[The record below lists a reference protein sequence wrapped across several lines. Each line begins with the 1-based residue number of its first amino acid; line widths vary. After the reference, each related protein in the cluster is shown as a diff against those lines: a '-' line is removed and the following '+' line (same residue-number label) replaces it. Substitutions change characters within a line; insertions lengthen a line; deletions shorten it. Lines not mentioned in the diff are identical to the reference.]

1 MVSIC
6 FFPLAFR
13 EAVKPSNRS
22 IPPRSGAA
30 AGSRLAFTIIALRAT
45 VRDNR
50 SMRVIAGLLI
60 AATLGLAQDWKTAT
74 ELQGVSWGDISP
86 DQKLAALNA
95 MRAYDCTCGCN
106 MKVAQC
112 RVEDPPCG
120 HSTAL
125 AAMAV
130 AAAKQGKSE
139 AEIRQVLEA
148 SILAKQAKQ
157 RNRILLD
164 PVEIPIAGAP
174 FKGPVK
180 AKVTIVEFSDFQC
193 PYCVVAVG
201 KLNEVL
207 QAYPHDVR
215 LVFKQFPLEIHS
227 TAALAAAAA
236 LSAHSQGKFWPLH
249 DKMYAEF
256 RSLSRAN
263 ILSWARDMGLDPVRF
278 QSVMDSTTTQAAVQR
293 DMNDGLRAGVQGTP
307 TVFVNGKKYQ
317 GSLDINAFRTV
328 VESELKGQQGSN

>member
-1 MVSIC
+1 
-6 FFPLAFR
+6 
-13 EAVKPSNRS
+13 
-22 IPPRSGAA
+22 
-30 AGSRLAFTIIALRAT
+30 
-45 VRDNR
+45 
-50 SMRVIAGLLI
+50 MRVIAGLLI
-60 AATLGLAQDWKTAT
+60 AAALGLAQDWKTAS
-74 ELQGVSWGDISP
+74 ELPGVSWAGLSP
-86 DQKLAALNA
+86 DQKIAALNA
-95 MRAYDCTCGCN
+95 MRGFDCTCGCI

-120 HSTAL
+120 HSKAL

-139 AEIRQVLEA
+139 AEIRQ
-148 SILAKQAKQ
+148 ILAESNLAKEAKQ

-174 FKGPVK
+174 FKGPAE
-180 AKVTIVEFSDFQC
+180 AKVTVVEFSDFQC
-193 PYCVVAVG
+193 PYCAVAVG
-201 KLNEVL
+201 SLNELL
-207 QAYPHDVR
+207 QAYPRDVR

-236 LSAHSQGKFWPLH
+236 LSAHAQGRFWPLH

-256 RSLSRAN
+256 RRLNRTN
-263 ILSWARDMGLDPVRF
+263 ILQWANELGLDPVRF
-278 QSVMDSTTTQAAVQR
+278 KADMDSAITQAAVQR

-317 GSLDINAFRTV
+317 GSLDFDAFRAV
-328 VESELKGQQGSN
+328 VDSELKGR

>member
-1 MVSIC
+1 
-6 FFPLAFR
+6 
-13 EAVKPSNRS
+13 
-22 IPPRSGAA
+22 
-30 AGSRLAFTIIALRAT
+30 
-45 VRDNR
+45 
-50 SMRVIAGLLI
+50 MRVIAGLLL
-60 AATLGLAQDWKTAT
+60 ATVLGLAQDWKTAT
-74 ELQGVSWGDISP
+74 DLPGVLWTGLSS

-95 MRAYDCTCGCN
+95 IRAFDCTCGCG

-112 RVEDPPCG
+112 RIEDPPCG

-139 AEIRQVLEA
+139 AEIRQALEQ
-148 SILAKQAKQ
+148 SNFAKMAKQ

-174 FKGPVK
+174 FKGP
-180 AKVTIVEFSDFQC
+180 AAARVTLVEFSDFQC

-201 KLNEVL
+201 KLNDLL
-207 QAYPHDVR
+207 QAYPRDVR

-227 TAALAAAAA
+227 NAAEAAAAA
-236 LSAHSQGKFWPLH
+236 LAAQRQGRFWPLH

-256 RSLSRAN
+256 RHLNRAN
-263 ILSWARDMGLDPVRF
+263 ILEWAKELGLNPARLQAD
-278 QSVMDSTTTQAAVQR
+278 MDSAATQKAIQR
-293 DMNDGLRAGVQGTP
+293 DMDDGLQAGVQGTP

-317 GSLDINAFRTV
+317 GSLDLDAFRTV
-328 VESELKGQQGSN
+328 IDSELKGQ